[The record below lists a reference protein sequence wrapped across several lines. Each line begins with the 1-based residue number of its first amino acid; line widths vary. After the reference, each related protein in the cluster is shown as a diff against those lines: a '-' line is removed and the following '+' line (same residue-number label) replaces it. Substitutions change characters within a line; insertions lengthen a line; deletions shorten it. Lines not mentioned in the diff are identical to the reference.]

1 AVKVVLVVAAI
12 SYGIVDLYRY
22 VIFLIWQNRMIVET
36 GSKTRVG

>member
-1 AVKVVLVVAAI
+1 MVVAAI
-12 SYGIVDLYRY
+12 SCGIVDLYRY

>member
-1 AVKVVLVVAAI
+1 MVVAAI

-22 VIFLIWQNRMIVET
+22 VIFLIWQNRTIVEA